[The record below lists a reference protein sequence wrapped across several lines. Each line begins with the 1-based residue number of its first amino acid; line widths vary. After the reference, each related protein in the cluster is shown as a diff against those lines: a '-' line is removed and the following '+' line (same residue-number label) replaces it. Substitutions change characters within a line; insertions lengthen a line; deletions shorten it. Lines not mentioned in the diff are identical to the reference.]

1 MKISISISRTG
12 KLPREISIRV
22 EYSFGEMGRGGLTVN
37 HADVRAPVTGYRTG
51 LVRIT
56 LGNERLVEWIG
67 SFHEASSNFVSI
79 GRARS
84 TASIRRLFFYEA
96 FTILRMAPVMPSRQR
111 GSPGPTSC
119 ESHNVE
125 TRKVPLSLSTSSLS
139 SSLSNPSPTFLL
151 FSKDLE
157 RSDPLF
163 LWTMELMDGWMDGW
177 MDYRANLN
185 KAEGKYVE
193 DT

>member
-1 MKISISISRTG
+1 
-12 KLPREISIRV
+12 
-22 EYSFGEMGRGGLTVN
+22 MGRGGLTVN

-84 TASIRRLFFYEA
+84 TASIRRLFFYKA
-96 FTILRMAPVMPSRQR
+96 FTISPNGARYAFTATRITGSHIVRVPQR
-111 GSPGPTSC
+111 GDQKGPVIPFHIIPFFVPFQPLPHIPPVFERS
-119 ESHNVE
+119 
-125 TRKVPLSLSTSSLS
+125 RKIRSSL
-139 SSLSNPSPTFLL
+139 
-151 FSKDLE
+151 
-157 RSDPLF
+157 PLDHGI
-163 LWTMELMDGWMDGW
+163 DGWMDGW

-185 KAEGKYVE
+185 KPELRENMWKIRSSDFRNSRGYTVLEK
-193 DT
+193 